1 MFPNMTDFDFMLT
14 EDQIGLRDMVRK
26 FAQEKVKPT
35 CRALEREGEVPED
48 LVKEANSMGLNLVSL
63 PEEYGGLGLD
73 KFKIGRAHV

>member
-35 CRALEREGEVPED
+35 CRALEREGEIPED
-48 LVKEANSMGLNLVSL
+48 LVKEANRMAALDWTSL
-63 PEEYGGLGLD
+63 PT
-73 KFKIGRAHV
+73 R